1 MKKLLLLLLLLF
13 VITGFTKSQT
23 FTFQRF
29 TPAIVYGDTSFMVA
43 TKTKAVFKNTGSI
56 TLNFSFFRILND
68 LPAPDWTT
76 SMCLRGF
83 CYAPFLDS
91 VPPSSSPLTIL
102 PGQQD
107 TLDIYFNG
115 ITIGMGTVIIKT
127 WVNNNPSNFLTDTF
141 KVHLGPVGIR
151 HISSVVDGYKLEQNY
166 PNPFNPITVIKFQVV
181 NGFPIKTLGNDK
193 KVVLK
198 VFDVMGREI
207 QTLVNESLK
216 PGTYEVSF
224 DGSALNSGVYFYKLI
239 TNGYT
244 ETRKMLLL
252 K

>member
-13 VITGFTKSQT
+13 VITGFTKSQS

-166 PNPFNPITVIKFQVV
+166 PNPFNPTTKINFSLGKRENVSLKVYDI
-181 NGFPIKTLGNDK
+181 LGNEVANLINNETIAVGK
-193 KVVLK
+193 YT
-198 VFDVMGREI
+198 FDFNASDYN
-207 QTLVNESLK
+207 LS
-216 PGTYEVSF
+216 
-224 DGSALNSGVYFYKLI
+224 SGVYYYSLKSESFSSVK
-239 TNGYT
+239 
-244 ETRKMLLL
+244 KMLLI